1 MRRNFQET
9 RRELYRLVL
18 EKILK
23 ENEKIEKMI
32 ADLEERLEKHPTNI
46 IEMLALEKLVRE

>member
-1 MRRNFQET
+1 MVRMRRNFQET

-32 ADLEERLEKHPTNI
+32 AGLEERLERPPTNI
-46 IEMLALEKLVRE
+46 IEMLAL